1 MTSPI
6 PKISEQGT
14 IGINVGYGPM
24 AVGPRWLAYPA
35 VGPLPSTA
43 VPLSP
48 QSLCLSPGVNPS
60 SLPGSD
66 RTMVHYAVKSGKQLA
81 AGIVNLG
88 DMGYKAWSKYCQ
100 DPNPNNSNILF
111 ESNSGW
117 KAGSHAEIEA
127 DCPGMVSCYGFE
139 PNAIMLLEIHGL

>member
-1 MTSPI
+1 MTSPV
-6 PKISEQGT
+6 PEISGQGT
-14 IGINVGYGPM
+14 TGINVGYGPM

-35 VGPLPSTA
+35 VGPLPSTT

-66 RTMVHYAVKSGKQLA
+66 STMAHYAVKSGKQLA

-88 DMGYKAWSKYCQ
+88 DMGYRAWYKYCQ
-100 DPNPNNSNILF
+100 DLDPNKSNLLI
-111 ESNSGW
+111 ESNSGR
-117 KAGSHAEIEA
+117 KAGRHAGIEA
-127 DCPGMVSCYGFE
+127 DCPGMVSVYDCE
-139 PNAIMLLEIHGL
+139 PKEILLLENHVL